1 MTYQIF
7 KGVCYMKKLL
17 IVILVGIIFIL
28 NGCGSLAFLN
38 PFGDKNNIE
47 KSPNI
52 SGAETFWNQQKIF
65 VDNSTNFLLKASIIP
80 GLEGKKILEI
90 FDESISEN
98 PKLEI
103 EIPSVFS
110 NFNID
115 YILRISAGNYYL
127 IGNFSISIGES
138 SGKIWKI
145 VLLKNADINPILR
158 IPDAEAENDEF
169 KINVLTSR
177 NKKFPKSWQPIQM
190 DNTGWLYFI
199 NTENVGLYAFDY
211 DTGDYYK
218 LVDEEQKT
226 LEKFSLKDYYQI
238 INNFIVY
245 SSDNKIYVGKLGVT
259 KTLKDG
265 KKVKN
270 VVDVKEVYSLSDKLS
285 YPIAMS
291 NSGYIIYLDN
301 TEKIS
306 KLKYLN
312 LNEIDLNSNELKL
325 FTDIVHNCDV
335 KLGGN
340 VELLNKEI
348 SISINNIE
356 SAIYSEGKTYIL
368 FSDLKIYYKVKI
380 ILDYKVKI
388 PMEDE
393 NEASYY
399 SVLVIPHDKDNNPMF
414 SKKIIYL
421 FEKPQNNYENV
432 KKILNKHFF
441 AIVPVDS
448 EKILDDGSFIKRFDL
463 SSSTEYNIEFKKVQE
478 EQVKD
483 AADIN
488 LIIKGD
494 EMDIRLMTPINLDFE
509 KLKNLA
515 VRNNIPYKFKTVT
528 SKFTDDFG
536 IYMYFSGIDME
547 NKMLYGIVDLTNI
560 NNEKM
565 EVIRVLNNID
575 IESLKRKAIK
585 NIISK

>member
-1 MTYQIF
+1 
-7 KGVCYMKKLL
+7 MKKLL